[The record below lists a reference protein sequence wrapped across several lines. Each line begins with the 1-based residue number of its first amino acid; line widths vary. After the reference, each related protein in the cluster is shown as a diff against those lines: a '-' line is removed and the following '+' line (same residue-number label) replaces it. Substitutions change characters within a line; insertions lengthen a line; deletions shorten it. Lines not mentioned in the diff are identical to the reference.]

1 MLKSCIRI
9 IFVLSASL
17 VATHTLAQDLS
28 GWSDK
33 TVCRLVK
40 SDSGATYI
48 EEATRRGIV
57 CALNTLALNNE
68 LKVKRVTN
76 QPQWSKYKDVIK
88 TPMRDFVVPKTFSLV
103 EDWETFEA
111 YQAEYITGRFPGDL
125 GFYKDDVDTT
135 KCVNDL
141 KHSTTTARLKRTRGP
156 MVSQMCLNNLAR
168 WTLHNPEKG
177 INAYKEILLH
187 WTSSNQLQHASAVAR
202 QSEAQRV
209 KNKKEPSYA
218 YVMRSLVSNIAA
230 HYAIYHRW
238 YNFDQT
244 IHDKVIDA
252 IEYFYTEFDHYG
264 AFKNRGS
271 HFAKLCNLKKPM
283 RILREGTND
292 HCGSANT
299 RMAVGGILFG
309 LEFSNQAVFDA
320 GVRHTEVFI
329 GSMDK
334 NKMYA
339 AQIGRGLCAF
349 GYADQMTPAIDAI
362 DFALERAF
370 NFSFSDMK
378 NAHGVTPG
386 ETYANLYTVALSPDL
401 AHPYYDRRGQ
411 CDSYK
416 NEYEILIKKWKTG
429 EVSDP
434 SIYHGAWNL
443 KRYIQRAPGLAKKY
457 YPKLYEKYNTNPFE
471 LDYMYGVQAT
481 APATI
486 LRVATSK
493 DFLEKY
499 FKQKEKD
506 EAERVRIKQQKLKQK
521 EKDEAERVRIK
532 QQKLKQKQKQN
543 RLRLKKNAEKIKAK
557 KALELVK
564 QKEKRIQEAS
574 TLSIFEL
581 DGETLNLT
589 LDKAE
594 FIETRPFKLE
604 RSEEYLQP
612 YQLHKGFI
620 QGSLR
625 LSSNKNI
632 NFKTLVFKYSGN
644 QEQRLVINVDHP
656 SLHPFKRH
664 SDFLQKKCG
673 SNVMEW
679 DWLSFISKTNDIK
692 SAKNQQCIYDYF
704 KDANDQP
711 AWELFRTVLGGTD
724 SILDYLETNVE
735 R

>member
-1 MLKSCIRI
+1 MNLNIRV
-9 IFVLSASL
+9 VLILTASL
-17 VATHTLAQDLS
+17 MATHALSQDLS

-40 SDSGATYI
+40 SDNGAEYT

-57 CALNTLALNNE
+57 CALNTPALTNE
-68 LKVKRVTN
+68 LKVKRVKN
-76 QPQWSKYKDVIK
+76 QPQWSKYKNFIK
-88 TPMRDFVVPKTFSLV
+88 TPMRDFIVPKAFSLI

-135 KCVNDL
+135 KCVYDL

-244 IHDKVIDA
+244 THDKVIDA

-264 AFKNRGS
+264 AFKNLGP

-283 RILREGTND
+283 RILREGING
-292 HCGSANT
+292 HCGSPNT
-299 RMAVGGILFG
+299 RMAVGGVLFG

-386 ETYANLYTVALSPDL
+386 ETYANLYIAALSPDL
-401 AHPYYDRRGQ
+401 AYPYYDRGGQ

-416 NEYEILIKKWKTG
+416 NEYEILMKKWKAG
-429 EVSDP
+429 EISDP
-434 SIYHGAWNL
+434 SIFHGAWNL
-443 KRYIQRAPGLAKKY
+443 ERYIKKAPGLAKKY
-457 YPKLYEKYNTNPFE
+457 YPKFYEKYATNPFE
-471 LDYMYGVQAT
+471 LNYMYGMQAT

-521 EKDEAERVRIK
+521 
-532 QQKLKQKQKQN
+532 QKEN

-557 KALELVK
+557 KAQELVK
-564 QKEKRIQEAS
+564 QKEKIIEELAEQKATQIQEAS
-574 TLSIFEL
+574 ELSIFEL
-581 DGETLNLT
+581 DGETLTLT

-594 FIETRPFKLE
+594 FIETGPFILE
-604 RSEEYLQP
+604 RSEEYLKP
-612 YQLHKGFI
+612 YQLHKAQVEGW
-620 QGSLR
+620 LR
-625 LSSNKNI
+625 VSSDQKI
-632 NFKTLVFKYSGN
+632 FFRTLVFKQAGA
-644 QEQRLVINVDHP
+644 EEEKLVIHVDDMSVGP
-656 SLHPFKRH
+656 LKRH
-664 SDFLQKKCG
+664 SDSLQKRCG
-673 SNVMEW
+673 SKVMKW
-679 DWLSFISKTNDIK
+679 GWLSFISKTNDIK
-692 SAKNQQCIYDYF
+692 SAKSQQCIYDYF
-704 KDANDQP
+704 KEANDKP
-711 AWELFRTVLGGTD
+711 AWELFQTVLGGTD
-724 SILDYLETNVE
+724 SILGYLQTNVE